1 MWPAGRPQHFEGQCP
16 SKQNGVMN
24 ARYHLP
30 SPPQALT
37 AQVPFEQ
44 LAEHNVATA
53 HVLDAIWRFFFAA
66 SDGAAE
72 MAMAITATAP
82 ISINFV
88 IDFMV

>member
-1 MWPAGRPQHFEGQCP
+1 
-16 SKQNGVMN
+16 MN

-53 HVLDAIWRFFFAA
+53 HVLDAAIWRFFFAA

-72 MAMAITATAP
+72 MATAITATAP
-82 ISINFV
+82 TSINFV